1 MPPAKTKYGRMPVV
15 TARVPHDVPD
25 RLAEAAAASGVTRS
39 TWIASAL
46 TAALNQQEGRAMPH
60 AYPDPRTA
68 TVPDRAAH
76 DAVKRAAS
84 TRPGRSDRA
93 VPRQDPTKVRV
104 G

>member
-1 MPPAKTKYGRMPVV
+1 MDTATPKGRRPVV
-15 TARVPHDVPD
+15 AARVPHDVPD
-25 RLAEAAAASGVTRS
+25 RLAAAAAASGVTRS

-76 DAVKRAAS
+76 DAVRANAS

-93 VPRQDPTKVRV
+93 VPKADPTKVRV